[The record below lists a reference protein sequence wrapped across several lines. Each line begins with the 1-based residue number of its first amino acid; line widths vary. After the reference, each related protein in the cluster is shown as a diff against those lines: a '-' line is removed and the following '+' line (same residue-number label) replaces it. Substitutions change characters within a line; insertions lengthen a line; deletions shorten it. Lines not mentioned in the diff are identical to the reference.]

1 MKVRFSNNNTV
12 FDVITMLVD
21 DCNRLDAEDAAL
33 GRCDTDFMTL
43 RTVMPMETNEAD
55 DAAILDPSVSTTLKD
70 HNDMIQRTFDTV
82 PMIKRNKYFNALQNS
97 NAVQTTVGVLNI
109 AHVVQQCMSSS
120 RTDKRFVELHR
131 STQGGSSELDR
142 FFAQACSVSPRN
154 LWLFLQ
160 CINFEM
166 MDPETFGAMLYC
178 LKVTNGIPTP
188 DEREVA
194 AYANSSLFRM
204 AMNLFYHTR
213 VCHSYKNDEVYLY
226 DGMFFNHY
234 LSWMHD
240 VHYLEHHIPP
250 SVAASIMSWC
260 TSMSTALHTVRDADG
275 TRQSMAALS
284 VCEIDQRV
292 LADFLKMFV
301 KMYIEDETEITIINK
316 KFLENELLKVF
327 ECDVAYKH
335 LQRGHT
341 RTTTKDDDCGTAFNV
356 VFTYK
361 APGVN
366 SIVVDVVNFLNVTKT
381 LCVHDVICT
390 KNHVYLYVRKQPGA
404 NKDVLHFVDRVI
416 SDYVNGGI
424 NVPMDDEDAENGRD
438 VHPGDSPLCYRESRK
453 RTRSSTDKIDTRR
466 CHMSPFL
473 DMKSVGGTYH
483 ASLSS

>member
-1 MKVRFSNNNTV
+1 MKVRFSNNSTV

-82 PMIKRNKYFNALQNS
+82 PVIKRNKYFNALQNS

-154 LWLFLQ
+154 LWLFFQ

-335 LQRGHT
+335 LQRGQFVSNT
-341 RTTTKDDDCGTAFNV
+341 ALRMFLSRCRWTIADDIRVMIPLNSDFLKILICDSADSMSTSARDALKRNMEQV
-356 VFTYK
+356 STMV
-361 APGVN
+361 APLMIN
-366 SIVVDVVNFLNVTKT
+366 PKYRQ
-381 LCVHDVICT
+381 
-390 KNHVYLYVRKQPGA
+390 HVMGQ
-404 NKDVLHFVDRVI
+404 
-416 SDYVNGGI
+416 
-424 NVPMDDEDAENGRD
+424 
-438 VHPGDSPLCYRESRK
+438 
-453 RTRSSTDKIDTRR
+453 
-466 CHMSPFL
+466 
-473 DMKSVGGTYH
+473 
-483 ASLSS
+483 

>member
-1 MKVRFSNNNTV
+1 MTTTLDNEDVISKVAYSIFESASLLLLEMDAVPTNAQYLSDGSLFSAVAGLEFLRNGITITRRTSPSSNVQRVIRKLKPYVNSFATAMLRALLVNIDKVVDECKRQVVEVVNDSILPKKILLASQVSLCNYASRRARCSPVVTVQAASAHNWLDVINGLLLHAHMNGNVRVNEPVYQAMKVRFSNNNTV

-43 RTVMPMETNEAD
+43 CTVMPMGTNEAD

-70 HNDMIQRTFDTV
+70 RNDMIQRTFDTV
-82 PMIKRNKYFNALQNS
+82 PVIKRNKYFNALQNS

-284 VCEIDQRV
+284 ICEIDQRV

-301 KMYIEDETEITIINK
+301 KMYIEDET
-316 KFLENELLKVF
+316 
-327 ECDVAYKH
+327 
-335 LQRGHT
+335 
-341 RTTTKDDDCGTAFNV
+341 
-356 VFTYK
+356 
-361 APGVN
+361 
-366 SIVVDVVNFLNVTKT
+366 
-381 LCVHDVICT
+381 
-390 KNHVYLYVRKQPGA
+390 
-404 NKDVLHFVDRVI
+404 
-416 SDYVNGGI
+416 
-424 NVPMDDEDAENGRD
+424 
-438 VHPGDSPLCYRESRK
+438 
-453 RTRSSTDKIDTRR
+453 
-466 CHMSPFL
+466 
-473 DMKSVGGTYH
+473 
-483 ASLSS
+483 